1 MERAP
6 GAGVSRVK
14 CVVLGDGLMTREIF
28 GEAFPYVFQSGRAEG
43 VLEKK
48 TRVPNA
54 RHRLRAPATV
64 ATPAPAH
71 LSAFEFRVEERRA
84 WYV

>member
-1 MERAP
+1 ML
-6 GAGVSRVK
+6 
-14 CVVLGDGLMTREIF
+14 VLGDGLMTREIF
-28 GEAFPYVFQSGRAEG
+28 GERFRMCFSLAAAEG

-48 TRVPNA
+48 ARVPT
-54 RHRLRAPATV
+54 HRLRAPATV

>member
-1 MERAP
+1 M
-6 GAGVSRVK
+6 SRVK

-28 GEAFPYVFQSGRAEG
+28 GERFRMCFSLAGREG

-48 TRVPNA
+48 ARVPT
-54 RHRLRAPATV
+54 HRLRAPATV

-84 WYV
+84 WYI

>member
-1 MERAP
+1 MYW
-6 GAGVSRVK
+6 GGVSVRVS
-14 CVVLGDGLMTREIF
+14 VWP
-28 GEAFPYVFQSGRAEG
+28 AAEG

-48 TRVPNA
+48 TRVPT
-54 RHRLRAPATV
+54 HRLRAPATV

-84 WYV
+84 WYI

>member
-1 MERAP
+1 
-6 GAGVSRVK
+6 
-14 CVVLGDGLMTREIF
+14 MTREVF
-28 GEAFPYVFQSGRAEG
+28 GEAFPYVFQFGRPRKG
-43 VLEKK
+43 CWKK
-48 TRVPNA
+48 KARVPT
-54 RHRLRAPATV
+54 HRLRAPATV